1 MKSGLSNMK
10 SSSVFC
16 RKWIACFVIIQ
27 CAHLHVCADYLIYEE
42 EPINYSDT
50 RPNDPVAK
58 IVNEVNSGKVLLNT
72 TDEKSFV
79 LSFLDRLN
87 IPVSS
92 QVLVFSRTSFQNDR
106 IRPQTPRAIYYSENY
121 YIGWVQGGDLEIIA
135 IDPQLGPIF
144 YRMNTP
150 FTGGSEIKLKRDA
163 QCMNCHGGSKTDGV
177 PGMLVRSV
185 YPNYFGQPILSAGT
199 HLTDHSS
206 PLNERWGGWFV
217 TGENAGKRHMG
228 NAYFEEGKL
237 RDASLVKDFGVP
249 LENLEDAFDV
259 SRYLTDK
266 SDIVSLMV
274 MEHQIMAHNAITK
287 AHLNTRRWLNLDAAM
302 AKQVGRPEGKISD
315 AVLGYIDHS
324 AKDMLKIFLFSN
336 EINLEAWGVEGS
348 EEFQCDFAC
357 FSRADQSGD
366 SLRDLQLLS
375 RLFKN
380 RLSYMIHSSSFEYLH
395 PIMKKAFYRKLWDAL
410 LGKDEDGIAS
420 HIKDKERARIVSI
433 LQATKKDLPNYW
445 KSSKP

>member
-1 MKSGLSNMK
+1 MKISFSGMKYLSTSFRLQIAFIFIIG
-10 SSSVFC
+10 SSC
-16 RKWIACFVIIQ
+16 
-27 CAHLHVCADYLIYEE
+27 LHVCADYLIYEE

-50 RPNDPVAK
+50 KPNDPVAK
-58 IVNEVNSGKVLLNT
+58 IINDVNNGKLFLDT
-72 TDEKSFV
+72 TNERLFV

-106 IRPQTPRAIYYSENY
+106 IWPQTPRAIYYSENY

-144 YRMNTP
+144 YKMSTP
-150 FTGGSEIKLKRDA
+150 FTGGSEIKLKREA
-163 QCMNCHGGSKTDGV
+163 QCMNCHGGSKTEGV

-199 HLTDHSS
+199 HLTNHSS
-206 PLNERWGGWFV
+206 LLNERWGGWFV
-217 TGENAGKRHMG
+217 TGENAGARHMG
-228 NAYFEEGKL
+228 NAYFEEGKS
-237 RDASLVKDFGVP
+237 RDATLVKDFGAP
-249 LENLEDAFDV
+249 LQNLKEVFDV

-266 SDIVSLMV
+266 SDIVALMV

-302 AKQVGRPEGKISD
+302 AEHVGRSEGEISD
-315 AVLGYIDHS
+315 AVLGYINHS
-324 AKDMLKIFLFSN
+324 AKDMVKIFLFSD
-336 EINLEAWGVEGS
+336 EINLEGWGVEGG
-348 EEFQCDFAC
+348 EDFQCDFASC
-357 FSRADQSGD
+357 SQSDRNGN
-366 SLRDLQLLS
+366 SLRDFQLLS

-395 PIMKKAFYRKLWDAL
+395 PVMKKAFYRKLWEAL
-410 LGKDEDGIAS
+410 LGKDEDGISS
-420 HIKDKERARIVSI
+420 HIKEKERERIVSV
-433 LQATKKDLPNYW
+433 LLATKKDLPDYW
-445 KSSKP
+445 NPGK